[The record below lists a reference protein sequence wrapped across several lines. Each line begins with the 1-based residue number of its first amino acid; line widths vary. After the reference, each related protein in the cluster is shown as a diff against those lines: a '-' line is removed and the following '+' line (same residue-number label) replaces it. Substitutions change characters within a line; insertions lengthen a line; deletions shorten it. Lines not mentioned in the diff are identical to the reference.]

1 MTAKSCDF
9 LIVGAGIAGASAAY
23 ELARLG
29 RVVLLEREERAG
41 YHSTGRSAALYAE
54 SYGNF
59 VVRAITSASREFYHA
74 PPAGFAEHPLLRPR
88 GTMLIAR
95 ADQREALDAALADIR
110 RTLPTLVKIDGA
122 RARELCPAIGP
133 DIVAGIHVPDDKDM
147 DVDAI
152 HQGFLRGA
160 RRAGADLV
168 VDAEVLSL
176 RREGARWLARTKAG
190 DFAAPIVVNAAGAWC
205 DAVAGL
211 AGIAPIGL
219 VPKRRTAFV
228 FPAPEGASVEAWPAV
243 IDVAETFYFKPEAGT
258 ILGSPANED
267 PVEPHDVQ
275 PEDLDVAIAVDRIES
290 ATSLKVRRVISK
302 WAGLRSFVPDKTLVT
317 GFEPDAAGF
326 FWCAG
331 QGGYG
336 IQTAPAMGRIVAHLA
351 TGRGLPTD
359 VAARGVREA
368 DLSPAR
374 FRHRQEGQT

>member
-1 MTAKSCDF
+1 MTDTSSDF

-29 RVVLLEREERAG
+29 RVTLLEREERAG

-59 VVRAITSASREFYHA
+59 AVRAITSASRDFYHA
-74 PPAGFAEHPLLRPR
+74 PPEGFAEQPLLRPR
-88 GTMLIAR
+88 GTLLIAR
-95 ADQREALDAALADIR
+95 ADQLDALDAALADIR
-110 RTLPTLVKIDGA
+110 RTLPSIRKIDGV
-122 RARELCPAIGP
+122 RVRELCPAIGQ
-133 DIVAGIHVPDDKDM
+133 DCVAGIHVPDDKDM
-147 DVDAI
+147 NVDAI

-160 RRAGADLV
+160 RRAGAQLV

-176 RREGARWLARTKAG
+176 RRDGVVWRASTKAG
-190 DFAAPIVVNAAGAWC
+190 DFVAPIIVNAAGAWC
-205 DAVAGL
+205 DVVAGL

-228 FPAPEGASVEAWPAV
+228 FPAPEGAAVDAWPAV

-290 ATSLKVRRVISK
+290 ATSLRVRRVIRK
-302 WAGLRSFVPDKTLVT
+302 WAGLRSFVADKTLVA
-317 GFEPDAAGF
+317 GFEPGAPGF

-351 TGRGLPTD
+351 TGRGLPAD
-359 VAARGVREA
+359 VAARGVKES

-374 FRHRQEGQT
+374 FR

>member
-1 MTAKSCDF
+1 MKRSDF
-9 LIVGAGIAGASAAY
+9 LIIGAGIAGASAAY
-23 ELARLG
+23 ELAKRG
-29 RVVLLEREERAG
+29 SVAILEREERAG

-59 VVRAITSASREFYHA
+59 VVRAITSASRDFYHS

-95 ADQREALDAALADIR
+95 ADQREALERHFVEISRNIRNVRKLDAEA
-110 RTLPTLVKIDGA
+110 V
-122 RARELCPAIGP
+122 RALCPALGL
-133 DIVAGIHVPDDKDM
+133 DIVAGIHVPDDRDM

-160 RRAGADLV
+160 KRAGADLIV
-168 VDAEVLSL
+168 EAEAKSIRKASDAWHVETTA
-176 RREGARWLARTKAG
+176 GA
-190 DFAAPIVVNAAGAWC
+190 FAAPVLINAAGAWC

-211 AGIAPIGL
+211 AGIAPVGL

-228 FPAPEGASVEAWPAV
+228 FAAPVGAAIDHWPAI
-243 IDVAETFYFKPEAGT
+243 IDADEAFYFKPEAGT

-275 PEDLDVAIAVDRIES
+275 PEELDVAIAADRIER
-290 ATSLKVRRVISK
+290 ATTLKVGRVIRK
-302 WAGLRSFVPDKTLVT
+302 WAGLRSFVPDKTLVAGVEPGAP
-317 GFEPDAAGF
+317 GFV
-326 FWCAG
+326 WCAG

-336 IQTAPAMGRIVAHLA
+336 IQTAPAMGRIVAGLA
-351 TGRGLPTD
+351 TGAGLPAD
-359 VAARGVREA
+359 VAALGVKES

-374 FRHRQEGQT
+374 FRR

>member
-1 MTAKSCDF
+1 MKRSDF
-9 LIVGAGIAGASAAY
+9 LIIGAGIAGASAAY
-23 ELARLG
+23 ELAKRG
-29 RVVLLEREERAG
+29 SVVILEREKRAG

-59 VVRAITSASREFYHA
+59 VVRAITSASRDFYHS
-74 PPAGFAEHPLLRPR
+74 PPAGFAEHPLLSPR

-95 ADQREALDAALADIR
+95 ADQREALERHYVEISRNIRNVRKLDA
-110 RTLPTLVKIDGA
+110 DGV
-122 RARELCPAIGP
+122 RALCPALGP

-160 RRAGADLV
+160 KRAGAELIV
-168 VDAEVLSL
+168 EAEAKSIRKANDVW
-176 RREGARWLARTKAG
+176 RVETTAGA
-190 DFAAPIVVNAAGAWC
+190 FAAPVLINAAGAWC
-205 DAVAGL
+205 DVIAGL
-211 AGIAPIGL
+211 SGIPSIGL

-228 FPAPEGASVEAWPAV
+228 FPAPSGATIERWPAI
-243 IDVAETFYFKPEAGT
+243 IDADETFYFKPEAGT

-275 PEDLDVAIAVDRIES
+275 PEELDVALAADRIEG
-290 ATSLKVRRVISK
+290 ATTLKVGRVIRK
-302 WAGLRSFVPDKTLVT
+302 WAGLRSFVPDKTLVA
-317 GFEPDAAGF
+317 GFEPGAPGF

-336 IQTAPAMGRIVAHLA
+336 IQTAPAMGRIVAGLS
-351 TGRGLPTD
+351 TGAGLPPD
-359 VAARGVREA
+359 VAALGVKES

-374 FRHRQEGQT
+374 FRR